1 MEFAFDIEKT
11 AFWHFALILFTY
23 RDFESGDK
31 ADFRIRTS
39 ANTVS
44 SIGTMGYDSF
54 LHIISFSISHLF
66 PFGMENGFRN
76 NELRS
81 NEIAVYAYFVDSID
95 RNISI

>member
-54 LHIISFSISHLF
+54 F
-66 PFGMENGFRN
+66 
-76 NELRS
+76 
-81 NEIAVYAYFVDSID
+81 AYYFVLYQSL
-95 RNISI
+95 ISIRNGKWISEQ